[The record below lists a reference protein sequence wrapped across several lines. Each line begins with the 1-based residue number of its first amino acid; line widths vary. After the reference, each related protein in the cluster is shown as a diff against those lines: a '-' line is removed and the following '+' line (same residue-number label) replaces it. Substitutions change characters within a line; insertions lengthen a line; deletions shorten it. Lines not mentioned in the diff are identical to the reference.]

1 MSQIRTVIADDHD
14 LIRSALIPI
23 LEDGGRIK
31 VVSSVGNA
39 ADAIDATVD
48 HAPDVVVMDIQMP
61 GLDCFHAAEE
71 IRRIQPDVRI
81 VILSGDYN
89 DRYIESALRVDARAY
104 VTKADPIDH
113 VVKAIETVMRGKRYF
128 SPSVQERVNSDR
140 VGQVT
145 PLFNK
150 LSDRER
156 ATLRYL
162 AEGWSKKEI
171 ANELHVSVKTIEK
184 HTQSIM
190 DKLDIHDRVKLALWY
205 VRYLQACDD
214 TGSGG

>member
-190 DKLDIHDRVKLALWY
+190 DKLEVHDRVRLSLWY
-205 VRYLQACDD
+205 VDYIYKSDNPD
-214 TGSGG
+214 